1 MEVTMKII
9 GNKEEQERTIDEM
22 NLKYQYPMVTGTALV

>member
-1 MEVTMKII
+1 MKII